1 MDVKG
6 LVRQKKSLFSNSED
20 EEGSLTYSVSK
31 NCLYIGSR
39 GIKKSFFF
47 FFFDRTEV
55 LQNFKYH
62 PYNWMLLTVFYGYLF
77 TANA

>member
-1 MDVKG
+1 MHVKG
-6 LVRQKKSLFSNSED
+6 FIRQKSLFSNSED
-20 EEGSLTYSVSK
+20 KEGSLSYSVSK

-39 GIKKSFFF
+39 GVKKSKKS

-55 LQNFKYH
+55 LQNFRYN